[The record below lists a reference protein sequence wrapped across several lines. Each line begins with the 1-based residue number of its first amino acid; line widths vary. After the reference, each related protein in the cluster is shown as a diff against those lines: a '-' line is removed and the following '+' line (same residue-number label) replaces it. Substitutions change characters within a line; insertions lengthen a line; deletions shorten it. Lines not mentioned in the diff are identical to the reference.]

1 MIAGINDATPLARHD
16 DLVVEH
22 LGDEVLV
29 YDIASD
35 RAHCL
40 NATAALVWQNCDG
53 HTSVDKLGQLLE
65 ERLHCQGGE
74 QLAGLALQQLSRN
87 SLLAEEHAGHAS
99 TLISRRS
106 LIRALGLAAGSLPLI
121 TSILSPTPA
130 QAATCLAPGQPCTT
144 SAQCC
149 SGLCRTPIPG
159 TCA

>member
-1 MIAGINDATPLARHD
+1 MIAGFKDATPLARHD

-29 YDIASD
+29 YDMTSD

-53 HTSVDKLGQLLE
+53 LTSVDQLGQLLE

-87 SLLAEEHAGHAS
+87 RLLAEEHADNVS
-99 TLISRRS
+99 TRISRRR

-130 QAATCLAPGQPCTT
+130 QAATCFPPDHPCTT
-144 SAQCC
+144 SAECC